1 MSTFTDA
8 FTQLRQDFDQAQND
22 RTQTI
27 DKVRADVKSK
37 AEHNANDLAEQ
48 TRTRQAEFGTFMNGL
63 RRKVQAQAEQTN
75 AWLAELTQ
83 TRHADFDNFMGD
95 LRQKVQ
101 TQAEQTRNWL
111 ADLAD
116 DLRQAGTIFH
126 GSR

>member
-1 MSTFTDA
+1 MATFTDA
-8 FTQLRQDFDQAQND
+8 FSQLRQDFDQAQHD

-27 DKVRADVKSK
+27 DKVREEVKSK
-37 AEHNANDLAEQ
+37 AERNANDLAEQ
-48 TRTRQAEFGTFMNGL
+48 TRTRQAEFGNFMNGL

-83 TRHADFDNFMGD
+83 TRQAEFGNFMGD

-101 TQAEQTRNWL
+101 TQAEQTKCWL

-116 DLRQAGTIFH
+116 DLHQAGTIFH